1 MFEKKSSVAFM
12 IIFVFI
18 FFNGCASAPPKPEEI
33 IPPKPISDNSGEYMC
48 PYTQDGMVAPWC
60 DKGINASIGS
70 TVGKTAGAYLGSKAL
85 EQVPFIGGFLG
96 SKAGDAVGRKVAIE
110 ASGGWEYIKET
121 SDLSFNSLED
131 MAVWLYVTKSNNEHY
146 QETFKAAGQIYP
158 ELNKIFYSAIKD
170 APRH

>member
-1 MFEKKSSVAFM
+1 
-12 IIFVFI
+12 
-18 FFNGCASAPPKPEEI
+18 
-33 IPPKPISDNSGEYMC
+33 
-48 PYTQDGMVAPWC
+48 
-60 DKGINASIGS
+60 
-70 TVGKTAGAYLGSKAL
+70 
-85 EQVPFIGGFLG
+85 VPFIGGFLG